1 LEKRVTGASTGRLVR
16 PGHVASK
23 GLMGR
28 LDRRGRSGGE
38 DHPGRLVAMVQLVR
52 RVLVVRRVQEGVMGW
67 SVRRALEVRLE
78 SVGWSVRRALEVRL
92 ESVGWSVR
100 RGLAARPAREARMEW
115 WVQRASRESVGYRG
129 HPALP
134 ATMVKM
140 AQSDYADLRAIPAH
154 VAIPATLGRMAQ
166 RALAGRPVQL
176 GRTVRPVPSGDED
189 CRVQLG
195 VMVRPGH
202 VAYPASVDW
211 MAHRDQP
218 DQPDRKVNM
227 VGRKATPVV
236 PGSVV

>member
-52 RVLVVRRVQEGVMGW
+52 RVLVVRRVQEGVM
-67 SVRRALEVRLE
+67 
-78 SVGWSVRRALEVRL
+78 GWSVRRALEVRL

>member
-1 LEKRVTGASTGRLVR
+1 LVR
-16 PGHVASK
+16 PGHVASE

-28 LDRRGRSGGE
+28 LDRRVRSGGE
-38 DHPGRLVAMVQLVR
+38 DHPGRLVAMVPLVR

-78 SVGWSVRRALEVRL
+78 SVGWT
-92 ESVGWSVR
+92 GR
-100 RGLAARPAREARMEW
+100 RGLVARPAREARMEW
-115 WVQRASRESVGYRG
+115 WVQRASRESVGYRVY
-129 HPALP
+129 PALR
-134 ATMVKM
+134 ASMVKM
-140 AQSDYADLRAIPAH
+140 AQSDCADLRAIPAH
-154 VAIPATLGRMAQ
+154 VAIPATRGRMAP
-166 RALAGRPVQL
+166 RALAGRPVHV

-195 VMVRPGH
+195 AMVRPGH

-227 VGRKATPVV
+227 VGRKATPVEPV
-236 PGSVV
+236 SAVRRVTRVSRVG

>member
-1 LEKRVTGASTGRLVR
+1 MEKRVTGASTGRLVR

-52 RVLVVRRVQEGVMGW
+52 RVLVVRRVQEGVM
-67 SVRRALEVRLE
+67 
-78 SVGWSVRRALEVRL
+78 GWSVRRALEVRL